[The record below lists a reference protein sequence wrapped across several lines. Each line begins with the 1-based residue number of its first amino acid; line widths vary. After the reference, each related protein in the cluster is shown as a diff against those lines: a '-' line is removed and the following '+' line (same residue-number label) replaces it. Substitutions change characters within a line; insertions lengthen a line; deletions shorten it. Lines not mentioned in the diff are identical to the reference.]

1 MIFHSLKLM
10 MNMLFLDT
18 LITRFLLMDLNLIFE
33 STLWLLVTI
42 RFEFMFL
49 KKVLL
54 DLQQK
59 SIRKDVKTTNSCTWQ
74 ITQSINDQVNSK
86 QIRTF
91 TKMMKVQNGL
101 WQDGHNI
108 WILKVMTWTKFGQT
122 SMMWFS
128 NHLLQVKNTL
138 LML

>member
-18 LITRFLLMDLNLIFE
+18 SITRFLLMDLNLIFE

-59 SIRKDVKTTNSCTWQ
+59 SIRKDVKTTNSCTWR
-74 ITQSINDQVNSK
+74 IILLINDQVNSK

-91 TKMMKVQNGL
+91 TRMMKVQNGL
-101 WQDGHNI
+101 WQDGLNT

-128 NHLLQVKNTL
+128 NHLLRVRNIL
-138 LML
+138 